1 MTRKIAEE
9 IAETFILIHNPNAW
23 DGKGNMDKDFSTE
36 IEVHNFLDENVY
48 MTIQFEIDAD
58 EGGNWAHEVKLYS
71 KAKDELIDGY
81 FGYGIDS
88 PKNLADT
95 ILDLYEN
102 CT

>member
-9 IAETFILIHNPNAW
+9 IAETFILSHNPNAW
-23 DGKGNMDKDFSTE
+23 DGKENMDEDFSTD
-36 IEVHNFLDENVY
+36 IEVHNLDENVY

-71 KAKDELIDGY
+71 KAKDEMIDGY

-95 ILDLYEN
+95 ILDLCEN
-102 CT
+102 CA